1 MNIIIEEDIKKII
14 ELKANWEKL
23 KNKTVLVTGA
33 TGMIGQYIIFTLLE
47 LNNLYDYNINILALC
62 RNKNKAENVFKDVKE
77 NKLLKFIFQDVGQE
91 MNLNMEINYIIH
103 TASPANPKFYSTNPV
118 GTIMANT
125 IGTRNSLE
133 LAKKSE
139 ASYCYIS
146 TMEIYGQME
155 NDLGIKE
162 EEYGAINSLDIRS
175 CYPESKKLGENM
187 CIAYKEQY
195 GIDIKIIRPAHTYG
209 PGMSIDDPRVQ
220 CEFMKKVL
228 NNEDIIMK
236 SDGTMERTYTYVAD
250 VVSGVFFAIL
260 NGNDVVYNVANE
272 DAVISIRGLAETIIS
287 SKKNSKSRLIIN
299 IQNEKGWSKI
309 KSKIMNCDRLKS
321 IGWTSLFNV
330 RDGIERTMK
339 YHICVK
345 EEKQI

>member
-1 MNIIIEEDIKKII
+1 MLYIYYGDI
-14 ELKANWEKL
+14 W
-23 KNKTVLVTGA
+23 
-33 TGMIGQYIIFTLLE
+33 
-47 LNNLYDYNINILALC
+47 
-62 RNKNKAENVFKDVKE
+62 
-77 NKLLKFIFQDVGQE
+77 
-91 MNLNMEINYIIH
+91 
-103 TASPANPKFYSTNPV
+103 
-118 GTIMANT
+118 
-125 IGTRNSLE
+125 
-133 LAKKSE
+133 
-139 ASYCYIS
+139 
-146 TMEIYGQME
+146 QME